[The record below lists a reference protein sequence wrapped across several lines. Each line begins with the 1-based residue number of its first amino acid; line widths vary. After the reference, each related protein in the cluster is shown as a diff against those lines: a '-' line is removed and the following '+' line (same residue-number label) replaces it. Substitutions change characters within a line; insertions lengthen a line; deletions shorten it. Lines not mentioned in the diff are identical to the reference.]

1 MRFKQEFDDLE
12 EFVGI
17 YRECV
22 SRDGML
28 LHTDTLYQ
36 EGTVLVLE
44 ITLEKSLSLIR
55 GTAGVVRLMRGR
67 PETDRRYSVVLEF
80 LQLDD
85 ESEGFIDRL
94 IERLETEGGDLFLLE
109 DYVEEGRRGLRRPPS
124 GEYTPPK
131 IVEPP
136 EDSVP
141 ESSDEVAEWIKSE
154 SARARLPNRS
164 RLRWLLGVAASGA
177 VLAAAAVAVING
189 YPQLWMMRSPERF
202 DGASDPTIEP
212 AVFSP
217 RMPTPTAQQQAVPPE
232 TAPEASTEQQTADS
246 PIPASAIQRI
256 VWAAVEDSTVV
267 TVEADGALD
276 EAAVGHFVMKDE
288 PRHRVVLY
296 LYGIGSS
303 GLAYRTEV
311 GGDHLQAIRVWYH
324 EDKVPVQLHIV
335 FDLSDSRVSAS
346 APTIEDD
353 HLIITLRSEQD
364 AVPGR
369 G

>member
-1 MRFKQEFDDLE
+1 MRFAQEFEDLE
-12 EFVGI
+12 EFVEI
-17 YRECV
+17 YRECI

-36 EGTVLVLE
+36 EGTVLVLD

-85 ESEGFIDRL
+85 QSLGFIERL
-94 IERLETEGGDLFLLE
+94 IERLETEGGDLFHLE
-109 DYVEEGRRGLRRPPS
+109 NFVEEGRRGLRRPPS

-131 IVEPP
+131 IVDPP
-136 EDSVP
+136 EDSEP

-154 SARARLPNRS
+154 SARARRRKGS

-177 VLAAAAVAVING
+177 VLAAAAVAVMNG
-189 YPQLWMMRSPERF
+189 YPQMWMMRS
-202 DGASDPTIEP
+202 ADPVVVAADRTVDRT
-212 AVFSP
+212 AFSP
-217 RMPTPTAQQQAVPPE
+217 RLPTPSSEPQAMPTDSGLEIPTELPATEGPIA
-232 TAPEASTEQQTADS
+232 ASMIEE
-246 PIPASAIQRI
+246 I
-256 VWAAVEDSTVV
+256 VWTAAEDSTVV
-267 TVEADGALD
+267 TVEADGILD

-296 LYGIGSS
+296 LYGIGTED
-303 GLAYRTEV
+303 LAYRTEV
-311 GGDHLQAIRVWYH
+311 GGDHLEAIRVWYH
-324 EDKVPVQLHIV
+324 EDKMPVQLHIV
-335 FDLSDSRVSAS
+335 FDLRNSLVSAS
-346 APTIEDD
+346 PPVIEGDR
-353 HLIITLRSEQD
+353 LVITLRSEQE
-364 AVPGR
+364 AAPGT